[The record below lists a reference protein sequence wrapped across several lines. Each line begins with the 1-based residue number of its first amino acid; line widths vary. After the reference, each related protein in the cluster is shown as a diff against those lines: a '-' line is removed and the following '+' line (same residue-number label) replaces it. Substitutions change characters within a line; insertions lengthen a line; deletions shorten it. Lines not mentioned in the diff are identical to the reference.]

1 MDVGGTEIVTL
12 VWCVNGHLQADLTL
26 LAATQ
31 SSLATMEREVSWPWR
46 PGDDKAE

>member
-26 LAATQ
+26 LAATR
-31 SSLATMEREVSWPWR
+31 LATMEREVSWPWR
-46 PGDDKAE
+46 PGGDKAE